1 MARVYVESYGCTMN
15 HGEAR
20 TLMEMLRRRGHA
32 LVSRPEHADYI
43 VVFTCTVVDYTEK
56 KILKRL
62 KELSN
67 LKGELIIAGCM
78 AAAQRRAL
86 MEKFP
91 GVILF
96 PPTYYPYI
104 VDYIERKRIMEKLSF
119 IEKARIPRPVD
130 VVVTIPIAEGCNQD
144 CSYCIT
150 KLARGRVVRS
160 YSIDALVEDI
170 REVVRSGA
178 REIRLSA
185 QDTAVYGIDKG
196 YTLIDLLKEII
207 RIPGDFMVRVGMM
220 NPHNA
225 IKILD
230 ELIEV
235 YKDRKLYK
243 FIHVPVQS
251 GSARILRLMKREH
264 GILEYVKIVNTFR
277 ANFEHS
283 TIATDVIVAFPGETL
298 RDFLDTYRLI
308 ERTRP
313 NVVNITRFSPR
324 PMTEAYYMK
333 NRVPGWIAKERSS
346 MLARLAKN
354 ISLEEN
360 LKLIGYRTQILIN
373 EIGKGRTLMGR
384 DIAYRPIVI
393 RNVNRKVAIGSWV
406 NVEIVEARETYLV
419 AEII

>member
-20 TLMEMLRRRGHA
+20 NLMELLKRKGHI

-62 KELSN
+62 KELAK
-67 LKGELIIAGCM
+67 LKGELIISGCM
-78 AAAQRRAL
+78 AAAQRKML
-86 MEKFP
+86 MELFP
-91 GVILF
+91 ESKLF

-104 VDYIERKRIMEKLSF
+104 VDYIERGTLEDTLKF
-119 IEKARIPRPVD
+119 IEKVHMPRPVD

-144 CSYCIT
+144 CTYCIT
-150 KLARGRVVRS
+150 KLARGKVVRS

-170 REVVRSGA
+170 KEVVRSGA

-196 YTLIDLLKEII
+196 YTLVDLLREVVK
-207 RIPGDFMVRVGMM
+207 IPGDFMVRVGMM

-230 ELIEV
+230 GLIDV
-235 YKDRKLYK
+235 YKDEKIYK

-251 GSARILRLMKREH
+251 GSLKILRLMNRGH
-264 GILEYVKIVNTFR
+264 GILEYVTIVNTFR
-277 ANFEHS
+277 TTFEHS
-283 TIATDVIVAFPGETL
+283 TIATDVIVAFPGETI

-313 NVVNITRFSPR
+313 NIVNITRFSPR
-324 PMTEAYYMK
+324 PMTEASNMDG
-333 NRVPGWIAKERSS
+333 RVPGWVAKERSS

-360 LKLIGYRTQILIN
+360 LKLIGSRIKVLIN
-373 EIGKGRTLMGR
+373 EIGKNETLIGR
-384 DIAYRPIVI
+384 DKAYRPVVI
-393 RNVNRKVAIGSWV
+393 KNVNRKVMLGSWV
-406 NVEIVEARETYLV
+406 NVDIVDAKETYLV
-419 AEII
+419 AELY